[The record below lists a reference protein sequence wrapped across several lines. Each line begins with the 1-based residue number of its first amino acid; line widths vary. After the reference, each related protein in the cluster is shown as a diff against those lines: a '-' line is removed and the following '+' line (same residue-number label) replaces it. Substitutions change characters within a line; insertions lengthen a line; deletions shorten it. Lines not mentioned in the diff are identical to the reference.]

1 MTDDASPEAAG
12 AGRRRSAFC
21 CAHHRRNAAAP
32 RSSKSARGRAADGRK
47 SSRRRK
53 TPWPGR
59 SPSGRAPVRDQ
70 RGWPLE
76 VDFIAANGEAVEPWA
91 HDPGHKRL
99 YRRSQNLAKAAG
111 QLIGQPGD
119 RVEIAKR
126 LALLHHREGSD
137 IEGAVRRGLFDAI
150 WRYDH
155 VYDSFT
161 VPRRYG
167 THFMKTG
174 RVAAVAEERAPQ
186 MAGRGPG
193 PGRCLLGAQPPQH
206 RPGAGQPQ
214 SRSGGG

>member
-1 MTDDASPEAAG
+1 MTDDASREAAG
-12 AGRRRSAFC
+12 DAVGGPPPAARSARPSIFEV
-21 CAHHRRNAAAP
+21 RSVAP
-32 RSSKSARGRAADGRK
+32 LTAEEQQAKEDAMNRALAFGAR
-47 SSRRRK
+47 
-53 TPWPGR
+53 
-59 SPSGRAPVRDQ
+59 PVRDD

-76 VDFIAANGEAVEPWA
+76 VDFVAANGEAVEPWA

-167 THFMKTG
+167 TPLHEDRTRRRGG
-174 RVAAVAEERAPQ
+174 RRTAPQ